1 MSRETEATVVKICG
15 ITTVDDARAA
25 VRAGAN
31 AVGFVFA
38 PSPRR
43 VSTYRAR
50 QIARHVHPSVLK
62 FGVFVDAAL
71 EDLAEIVDRV
81 GLDAVQLHGS
91 EPPERIEELR
101 AAHPHLFVVKAIR
114 ARTAGGLATVG
125 SWPSDAVLVDTKD
138 PASPTRRSRRI
149 PVTWL
154 AGLTVRRLIVAG
166 GLTPRT
172 VGRLVRAV
180 HPWGVDVSGGVEHSP
195 GRKDH
200 DKVRAFVR
208 AVRRADADLAT
219 AGAGVAIP
227 KGARA

>member
-1 MSRETEATVVKICG
+1 MGGQPGATVVKICG

-31 AVGFVFA
+31 AVGFVLA

-43 VSTYRAR
+43 VSVYRAH

-62 FGVFVDAAL
+62 FGVFVDAEL
-71 EDLAEIVDRV
+71 QGIAEIVGLV

-91 EPPERIEELR
+91 EPPEAIEELR
-101 AAHPHLFVVKAIR
+101 RSHPHLFIVKAFR
-114 ARTAGGLATVG
+114 ARTAGGLAEVG

-149 PVTWL
+149 PATWL
-154 AGLTVRRLIVAG
+154 AGLKVRRLMIAG

-180 HPWGVDVSGGVEHSP
+180 HPWGVDVSAGVEHSP

-208 AVRRADADLAT
+208 AVRRADADLAA
-219 AGAGVAIP
+219 AGAGAAIP
-227 KGARA
+227 KAARA